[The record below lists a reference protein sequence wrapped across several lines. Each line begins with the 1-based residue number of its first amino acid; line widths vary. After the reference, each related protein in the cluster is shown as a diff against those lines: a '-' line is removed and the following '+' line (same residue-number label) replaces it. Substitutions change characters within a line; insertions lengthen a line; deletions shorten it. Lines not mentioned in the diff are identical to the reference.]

1 MEEKKSRKADLER
14 GRSIRLWL
22 SFFIAI
28 ALMIAVL
35 FIPMIDVEDEFD
47 EETFNEVVEELHL
60 KRMQEEEPRFVMA
73 TPQQEQADR
82 IRVVD
87 EAEEEKKAADDDKAS
102 KAEKE
107 VMETE
112 EEKEEDEKIEED
124 DDNPLKFRVLEDLP
138 QYPGGPIEL
147 VRWLTKNLRYP
158 TSAKVKKVEGK
169 VVAQFIVNADGSLSD
184 FKIVKSL
191 NDACDREALRVLR
204 LMPRWKAGVQNDKP
218 CRTVVAIPIVFKL
231 S

>member
-112 EEKEEDEKIEED
+112 AEKEEDEKIEED
-124 DDNPLKFRVLEDLP
+124 DDNPLKLRVLEDLP
-138 QYPGGPIEL
+138 Q
-147 VRWLTKNLRYP
+147 
-158 TSAKVKKVEGK
+158 
-169 VVAQFIVNADGSLSD
+169 
-184 FKIVKSL
+184 
-191 NDACDREALRVLR
+191 
-204 LMPRWKAGVQNDKP
+204 
-218 CRTVVAIPIVFKL
+218 
-231 S
+231 

>member
-1 MEEKKSRKADLER
+1 M
-14 GRSIRLWL
+14 
-22 SFFIAI
+22 
-28 ALMIAVL
+28 
-35 FIPMIDVEDEFD
+35 
-47 EETFNEVVEELHL
+47 
-60 KRMQEEEPRFVMA
+60 
-73 TPQQEQADR
+73 
-82 IRVVD
+82 
-87 EAEEEKKAADDDKAS
+87 
-102 KAEKE
+102 
-107 VMETE
+107 
-112 EEKEEDEKIEED
+112 
-124 DDNPLKFRVLEDLP
+124 LEDLP

-158 TSAKVKKVEGK
+158 ASAKVKKVEGK

>member
-1 MEEKKSRKADLER
+1 
-14 GRSIRLWL
+14 
-22 SFFIAI
+22 
-28 ALMIAVL
+28 
-35 FIPMIDVEDEFD
+35 
-47 EETFNEVVEELHL
+47 
-60 KRMQEEEPRFVMA
+60 
-73 TPQQEQADR
+73 
-82 IRVVD
+82 
-87 EAEEEKKAADDDKAS
+87 
-102 KAEKE
+102 
-107 VMETE
+107 METE
-112 EEKEEDEKIEED
+112 AEKEEDEKIEED

-158 TSAKVKKVEGK
+158 TSAKVRKVEGK